1 MPETDGL
8 ASENA
13 VSITEEMQML
23 VAEKVREDSQNHT
36 ELTSIGTINKL
47 LSELDTDDLTVN
59 FDDMQKEEKYQD
71 IQSVVAIDGT
81 IYLYSTEYITTDQA
95 EILAQPEDIK
105 PIIAERVRE
114 NSKKLAQLTGID
126 SVFAVGS
133 KFETDKIKVA
143 LTEMAEDDSY
153 GDIKSIVSVTGATY
167 LYSDTYIANNYAN
180 ILIRAKAKDP
190 CFTIASTV
198 RDESRMYPR
207 PTSVEFFKEE
217 VFNIDPDELEAE
229 VAHIMERQ
237 EFEDIKMISTSTGV
251 PYLYSN
257 LYLTEDHA
265 KALAEWIEVEQFEN
279 P

>member
-1 MPETDGL
+1 MPETDEL
-8 ASENA
+8 TSENA
-13 VSITEEMQML
+13 VSITDEMQML
-23 VAEKVREDSQNHT
+23 VAEKVREDSQKHT
-36 ELTSIGTINKL
+36 ELTSIGTVNEL

-59 FDDMQKEEKYQD
+59 FDDMQKEEKYHD

-95 EILAQPEDIK
+95 DILAQPEDIN

-114 NSKKLAQLTGID
+114 NSKNLALLTGID
-126 SVFAVGS
+126 SVFAAGS

-153 GDIKSIVSVTGATY
+153 RDIKSVVTITGATY
-167 LYSDTYIANNYAN
+167 LYSDNYIANNYAN
-180 ILIRAKAKDP
+180 ILIRAKANDP

-198 RDESRMYPR
+198 RDESRIYPR
-207 PTSVEFFKEE
+207 PTNVELFKEE
-217 VFNIDPDELEAE
+217 VFNIDPVELETH
-229 VAHIMERQ
+229 VAHLMERQ
-237 EFEDIKMISTSTGV
+237 EFEDIKMVRASTGA

-257 LYLTEDHA
+257 LYLNEDHA
-265 KALAEWIEVEQFEN
+265 RALAEWTEVEQFEN